1 MVELQKQTLP
11 TAKPRLKPQGG
22 AGTNIRSGFIDDLD
36 QNTDLHNDKW
46 YGTPHE
52 IGVGDKMIRD
62 AHVRKSL
69 EYITGPLRAAHW
81 GFEPASN
88 SELDRE
94 IAAFCEYV
102 FFENINWDQALRNIL
117 KYKVA
122 GFSLLEQTDAP
133 RNIPVEKFP
142 NHPGGNQ
149 GIVITGLH
157 HRPAWT
163 VYRWHQSKTNPLMI
177 DGITQHIIGS
187 DGEQSGFRRIDADR
201 LIRFTENQDGANF
214 EGMATLRSAY
224 GPWKIKIALQ
234 VIESI
239 KHERQGI
246 GTPTIRLPEN
256 AIDEDIDVA
265 QTILSEMRAHQ
276 KGYLILP
283 HGYEFTW
290 ESTSQGDNTAIS
302 ESIERAN
309 RDISVNVGAGF
320 MMLGMTSKMG
330 SYALATS
337 QQGQF
342 EIGLESDAKFITTT
356 MNSGSDGWSPVERIV
371 RMNYGDAVQVP
382 KMVAR
387 NLPTRDWSK
396 ILPVIN
402 QLAITG
408 VIQPD
413 DELEAFTRRVLRIPE
428 MHTETTRR
436 WRRGIESA
444 FASLDAV
451 TMEDEGLDAEQA
463 IE

>member
-1 MVELQKQTLP
+1 M
-11 TAKPRLKPQGG
+11 
-22 AGTNIRSGFIDDLD
+22 
-36 QNTDLHNDKW
+36 
-46 YGTPHE
+46 
-52 IGVGDKMIRD
+52 RD

-69 EYITGPLRAAHW
+69 DYIIGPLRAAHW
-81 GFEPASN
+81 EFEPTST
-88 SELDRE
+88 EPIDLE
-94 IAAFCEYV
+94 IAAFCEHV
-102 FFENINWDQALRNIL
+102 FFESINWDQALRNIL
-117 KYKVA
+117 KYKIA
-122 GFSLLEQTDAP
+122 GFSLLEQTDA
-133 RNIPVEKFP
+133 VEDISAAKFP
-142 NHPGGNQ
+142 NHPGGGQ

-163 VYRWHQSKTNPLMI
+163 VERWHQSSVNPLMI
-177 DGITQHIIGS
+177 EGVTQHIIGS

-224 GPWKIKIALQ
+224 GPWKMKIALQ

-239 KHERQGI
+239 KHERQGV

-302 ESIERAN
+302 EAIERAN
-309 RDISVNVGAGF
+309 RDISVNVNAGF
-320 MMLGMTSKMG
+320 MMLGLTGKMG

-337 QQGQF
+337 QQGSF
-342 EIGLESDAKFITTT
+342 EISLESDARFICST
-356 MNSGSDGWSPVERIV
+356 MNRGSDGWSPVERLV
-371 RMNYGDAVQVP
+371 RLNYGDAVQVP
-382 KMVAR
+382 KMVAL

-396 ILPVIN
+396 VLPVIN

-428 MHTETTRR
+428 ADLSTTRR

-444 FASLDAV
+444 FAQLDAV
-451 TMEDEGLDAEQA
+451 TLEDEGLNATEA